1 MQPQKQQQAISGITK
16 YQNYYNS
23 SSNISSS
30 SGYNNNINHYL
41 LLHEIVTP
49 LLLEL
54 DDVRRILDS
63 GEIDCFAEAV
73 AATIA
78 LHRLVVL
85 ADPLEQIARALK
97 ELA

>member
-30 SGYNNNINHYL
+30 SGYNNNNHYL
-41 LLHEIVTP
+41 LLDEIVTP
-49 LLLEL
+49 FLLEL

-63 GEIDCFAEAV
+63 GEIDCFAKAV

-85 ADPLEQIARALK
+85 ADPLEQIARTLK